1 MISGIL
7 QRKTDVIGVACGLG
21 AQDHGCQDGPEV
33 LRSFGFI
40 RDLEVP
46 PGVADWR
53 DIVHVPPLTGIV
65 PLEQIATVAEAVCS
79 RVEHSLGEGHFPLVI
94 GGDHSCAIGSWSG
107 AHAALRHEGRLG
119 LLWIDAHMDSHT
131 ARTSPSQ
138 AIHGMPLACLLGH
151 GNPRLTGIGGA
162 GPKLRP
168 EDVCLIGV
176 RSFEWGEAALLK
188 SLGVRIYFMD
198 EVHRRGLAEIF
209 AEAWRLVTR
218 NTAGCGISLDMDAL
232 DPLEEPGVGT
242 PVADGLRREEL
253 IAALHTLRPDPR
265 LRALE
270 IVEYNPYVDSHFVTA
285 RAIHDLC
292 ASVLG

>member
-1 MISGIL
+1 M
-7 QRKTDVIGVACGLG
+7 
-21 AQDHGCQDGPEV
+21 

-40 RDLEVP
+40 LDLEVP
-46 PGVADWR
+46 PGATAWR
-53 DIVHVPPLTGIV
+53 DIVHVPPTPELA
-65 PLEQIATVAEAVCS
+65 PLEQIAAVAQAVCL
-79 RVEHSLGEGHFPLVI
+79 RVERSLAEGHFPLVL
-94 GGDHSCAIGSWSG
+94 GGDHSCAIGTWSG
-107 AHAALRHEGRLG
+107 VRAALGEQGRLG

-131 ARTSPSQ
+131 TRTSPSQ

-151 GNPRLTGIGGA
+151 GDPRLTGIGGVA
-162 GPKLRP
+162 PKLHP

-198 EVHRRGLAEIF
+198 EVRRRGLGEIL
-209 AEAWRLVTR
+209 AEAWRHVGRHT
-218 NTAGCGISLDMDAL
+218 TACGISLDMDAL
-232 DPLEEPGVGT
+232 DPAEEPGVGT
-242 PVADGLRREEL
+242 PVAGGMHRDEL
-253 IAALHTLRPDPR
+253 TAALHSLRQDPR

-270 IVEYNPYVDSHFVTA
+270 IVEYNPYADSHFVTA